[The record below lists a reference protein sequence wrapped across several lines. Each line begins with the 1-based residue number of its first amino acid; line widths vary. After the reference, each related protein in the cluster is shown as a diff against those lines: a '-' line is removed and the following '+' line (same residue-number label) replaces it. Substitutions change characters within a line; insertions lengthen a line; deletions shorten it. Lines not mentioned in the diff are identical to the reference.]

1 MWSNLAPGADTRR
14 LREELEA
21 RYAPGPY
28 YNHLMATHHPC
39 WLLSNHRKQWLTPRL
54 ERFGLS
60 SRFQKVLV
68 SDELQAAKPSVEAFA
83 PVIEIMQSHQVTFVD
98 DNIRNIV
105 TARSLGMKAVLADAS
120 INWSAIEI

>member
-1 MWSNLAPGADTRR
+1 M
-14 LREELEA
+14 
-21 RYAPGPY
+21 
-28 YNHLMATHHPC
+28 
-39 WLLSNHRKQWLTPRL
+39 
-54 ERFGLS
+54 
-60 SRFQKVLV
+60 LV